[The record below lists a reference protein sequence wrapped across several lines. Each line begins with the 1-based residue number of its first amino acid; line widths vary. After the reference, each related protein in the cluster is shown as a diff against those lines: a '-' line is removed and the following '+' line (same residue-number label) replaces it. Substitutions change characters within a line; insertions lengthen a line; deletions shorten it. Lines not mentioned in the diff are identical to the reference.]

1 MPVLRAQS
9 TQAYFMVSREDENCI
24 HSTIVFITILRR
36 GTAFS
41 WTSALVSLLFFCGKV
56 SLCFALF
63 RFAYSGLSESSSR
76 S

>member
-24 HSTIVFITILRR
+24 HSTRVIITILRR

-41 WTSALVSLLFFCGKV
+41 WTSALVS
-56 SLCFALF
+56 
-63 RFAYSGLSESSSR
+63 
-76 S
+76 